1 MGSSSPSS
9 NGYFHKYILSGAGL
23 FCQFTLTLRLF
34 RPKRNGDKV
43 GTVFVKEVFKLQLPC
58 LNIQHMT
65 YDIKQIFGVA
75 VISLWLEY
83 LENSFLG
90 LIGISCMTLAL
101 VTREVVQSFDQSSS
115 SFLKLAN
122 FLKVQVS
129 NWEFPPPAGRAAG
142 WSLNFSLTREET
154 HKTITNLPKTDID
167 IILLLETTL
176 QILWGN
182 T

>member
-1 MGSSSPSS
+1 M
-9 NGYFHKYILSGAGL
+9 

-34 RPKRNGDKV
+34 RPKRNGDKD
-43 GTVFVKEVFKLQLPC
+43 GRVFVKEVFKLQLPC
-58 LNIQHMT
+58 LNIQHMI
-65 YDIKQIFGVA
+65 YDITQIFGVA
-75 VISLWLEY
+75 VISLCLEY

-129 NWEFPPPAGRAAG
+129 N
-142 WSLNFSLTREET
+142 
-154 HKTITNLPKTDID
+154 
-167 IILLLETTL
+167 
-176 QILWGN
+176 
-182 T
+182 

>member
-1 MGSSSPSS
+1 MRMRMRRKLE
-9 NGYFHKYILSGAGL
+9 FLTILMEMISLG
-23 FCQFTLTLRLF
+23 R
-34 RPKRNGDKV
+34 
-43 GTVFVKEVFKLQLPC
+43 VFVKEVFKLQLPC
-58 LNIQHMT
+58 LNIQHMI
-65 YDIKQIFGVA
+65 YDITQIFGVA
-75 VISLWLEY
+75 VISLCLEY

-101 VTREVVQSFDQSSS
+101 VTREVVQSFDQSSSS

-167 IILLLETTL
+167 NILLLETTL

-182 T
+182 TALKTT

>member
-9 NGYFHKYILSGAGL
+9 NGYFQKYILKVVLSIHLDFASLPTQEEWRQGRES
-23 FCQFTLTLRLF
+23 FC
-34 RPKRNGDKV
+34 K
-43 GTVFVKEVFKLQLPC
+43 FKLQLPC

-75 VISLWLEY
+75 VI
-83 LENSFLG
+83 SFLG

-129 NWEFPPPAGRAAG
+129 N
-142 WSLNFSLTREET
+142 
-154 HKTITNLPKTDID
+154 
-167 IILLLETTL
+167 
-176 QILWGN
+176 
-182 T
+182 